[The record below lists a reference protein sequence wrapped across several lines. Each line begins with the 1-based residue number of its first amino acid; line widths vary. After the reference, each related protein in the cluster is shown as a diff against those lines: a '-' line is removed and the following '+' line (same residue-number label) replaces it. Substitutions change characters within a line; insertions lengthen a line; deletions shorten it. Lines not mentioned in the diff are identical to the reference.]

1 MNFIKIYSDLQINP
15 KNITL
20 YKKLIKYYEDKNPQI
35 ANAYKRLLKEKNE
48 FNNTSFNEK
57 Q

>member
-1 MNFIKIYSDLQINP
+1 MHFIKIYSDLQINP

-35 ANAYKRLLKEKNE
+35 ANAYKKLLKEKNG
-48 FNNTSFNEK
+48 FNNTHFDKE
-57 Q
+57 